1 MAALLNLSLYLR
13 RWGRDLGHQWRVQKL
28 LLRWMVKWLIMRN
41 LFFSY
46 QPPTNMSNMGDFSR
60 TKGILALISYAYTFD
75 IFFVCVFVSPF
86 LAWSIFGSFHV
97 SPMKKKQ
104 KAALG
109 RHRCFWWAS
118 WKNPGRVMRKV
129 NLEHRENLEEN
140 TALGRNS
147 LHQKRHQVNHSKI
160 TSYSTR
166 VSSLDNFVTVDSYDS
181 YILMRPTIWAS
192 FSLDSDVSPSQ
203 VALKH
208 LRVIGHSNQTNLAPD
223 GGSMVR
229 TGLRKGE
236 VSAATDTRN
245 IWRLHSFR
253 S

>member
-1 MAALLNLSLYLR
+1 
-13 RWGRDLGHQWRVQKL
+13 
-28 LLRWMVKWLIMRN
+28 
-41 LFFSY
+41 
-46 QPPTNMSNMGDFSR
+46 
-60 TKGILALISYAYTFD
+60 
-75 IFFVCVFVSPF
+75 
-86 LAWSIFGSFHV
+86 
-97 SPMKKKQ
+97 
-104 KAALG
+104 
-109 RHRCFWWAS
+109 
-118 WKNPGRVMRKV
+118 MRKV
-129 NLEHRENLEEN
+129 NLEHRDLEEN

-147 LHQKRHQVNHSKI
+147 LYQKRHQVNHSKI

-236 VSAATDTRN
+236 VSAATATRN

>member
-1 MAALLNLSLYLR
+1 M
-13 RWGRDLGHQWRVQKL
+13 
-28 LLRWMVKWLIMRN
+28 LIR
-41 LFFSY
+41 S
-46 QPPTNMSNMGDFSR
+46 
-60 TKGILALISYAYTFD
+60 
-75 IFFVCVFVSPF
+75 IFFCVRFCF
-86 LAWSIFGSFHV
+86 SIFGMIHFRFRFMYHRW
-97 SPMKKKQ
+97 KKNKKQ
-104 KAALG
+104 LLEGTVVFDGRPEKIQAGLCAKWTWNIGRTSKKTQHLG
-109 RHRCFWWAS
+109 EILS
-118 WKNPGRVMRKV
+118 IK
-129 NLEHRENLEEN
+129 
-140 TALGRNS
+140 
-147 LHQKRHQVNHSKI
+147 KRHQVNHSKI

-245 IWRLHSFR
+245 IWRLHSFSFLKKPFPTQEICKSGPHKQIDETPCAGR
-253 S
+253 CIWKYSWSK